1 MTAIRMMKATKST
14 APKDAATIITEG
26 EELLLSSM
34 MTLSVDFAIEGL
46 ETVDEDP
53 RFNAL
58 INDIKP

>member
-26 EELLLSSM
+26 EA
-34 MTLSVDFAIEGL
+34 VDFAVEGV

-58 INDIKP
+58 IIDIKP